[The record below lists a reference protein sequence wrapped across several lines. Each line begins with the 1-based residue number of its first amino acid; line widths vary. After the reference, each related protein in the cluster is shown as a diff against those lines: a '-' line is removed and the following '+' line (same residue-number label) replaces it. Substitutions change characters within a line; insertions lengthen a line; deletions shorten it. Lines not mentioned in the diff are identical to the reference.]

1 MAYEAVIGLECHIQ
15 LSTRTK
21 MFCGCPAEF
30 GATANSNV
38 CPVCL
43 GLPGALPFANRAGV
57 DGALRLG
64 IALGCRIAAESEF
77 ARKNYFYPDM
87 PKNYQITQY
96 DRPLCEAGAL
106 PVRVGEADRSFALVR
121 IHIEEDTG
129 KSFHPERH
137 GDRRIS
143 RVDFNRAGVP
153 LLELVTRPDFRDSAE
168 CAAFLVTLR
177 RLVRWLG
184 ISDGDMEKG
193 HLRCDANVSLR
204 PAGAQAYGVKTEI
217 KNLNSIRGVEHA
229 IAAEIARQTAR
240 LKAGERIEQATLLYD
255 AEGDRL
261 AVMRSKESAHD
272 YRYFPEPDLPRLE
285 VGAEWIASVRGELPE
300 LPWARAE
307 RWAREF
313 ALPAYDAGVLCE
325 QRELADY
332 FEACAK
338 GGDAKL
344 ASNWIMTE
352 VLRVIREREW
362 SVTAWSERVPPA
374 RLREFLAR
382 VTARELPG
390 PLAKQVFG
398 WMADES
404 GAVAE
409 LLEKHG
415 VRVQS
420 SAGDLL
426 PLVRAVLAE
435 HPGPVAQFR
444 AGKTATL
451 GFLVGQVMKKSAGQA
466 VPQVVQEL
474 IRAELAG
481 TDASARPSS

>member
-1 MAYEAVIGLECHIQ
+1 
-15 LSTRTK
+15 
-21 MFCGCPAEF
+21 
-30 GATANSNV
+30 
-38 CPVCL
+38 
-43 GLPGALPFANRAGV
+43 
-57 DGALRLG
+57 
-64 IALGCRIAAESEF
+64 
-77 ARKNYFYPDM
+77 
-87 PKNYQITQY
+87 
-96 DRPLCEAGAL
+96 
-106 PVRVGEADRSFALVR
+106 
-121 IHIEEDTG
+121 
-129 KSFHPERH
+129 
-137 GDRRIS
+137 
-143 RVDFNRAGVP
+143 
-153 LLELVTRPDFRDSAE
+153 
-168 CAAFLVTLR
+168 
-177 RLVRWLG
+177 
-184 ISDGDMEKG
+184 
-193 HLRCDANVSLR
+193 
-204 PAGAQAYGVKTEI
+204 
-217 KNLNSIRGVEHA
+217 
-229 IAAEIARQTAR
+229 
-240 LKAGERIEQATLLYD
+240 
-255 AEGDRL
+255 
-261 AVMRSKESAHD
+261 
-272 YRYFPEPDLPRLE
+272 